1 MKNIFKAGDEKTYEV
16 VVKPEDTAQ
25 FDGGVATATPR
36 QVHPFY
42 ATFALARDAEWCGR
56 LFVLE
61 MKEDDEEGIG
71 TMIKIEHLAPAL
83 VKAKVKFIAR
93 VKSIENN
100 EIITTFEAW
109 TQTKDHVPLL
119 IARGETGQKILKK
132 EQLESLI

>member
-1 MKNIFKAGDEKTYEV
+1 MKSIFKAGDEKTYEV

-25 FDGGVATATPR
+25 FDGG

-71 TMIKIEHLAPAL
+71 TMIRIEHLAPAL

-93 VKSIENN
+93 VKSIEKN

-109 TQTKDHVPLL
+109 TQTKDHAPLL

-132 EQLESLI
+132 EQLESLNHQIHKH